1 MEAPLTLA
9 EARPHIEAAL
19 SYAGGTHTF
28 EDVAGMVDDGRLQ
41 FWPGPRSVIVTEI
54 IEYPRCRSLHFFL
67 AGGRLE
73 ELRLMLP
80 PILAWGKR
88 QGCTNATLTG
98 RKGWTRSFL
107 VDEGWHDSLVLMTK
121 EL

>member
-19 SYAGGTHTF
+19 TYAGGTHLY
-28 EDVAGMVDDGRLQ
+28 EDIAEMVADGRLQ
-41 FWPGPRSVIVTEI
+41 FWPGPHSAIVTEI

-67 AGGRLE
+67 AGGRIE

-80 PILAWGKR
+80 PILAWGKAH
-88 QGCTNATLTG
+88 GCSHATLTG

-107 VDEGWHDSLVLMTK
+107 VDEGWHDSLVMMTK
-121 EL
+121 DL